1 MTPET
6 AGERLS
12 FDDAQILSLE
22 SDAIKG
28 HTGKLL
34 VLEPDDSGSRLSA
47 ARLRERVAERLE
59 GLPRL
64 RQRVDQPPHGDP
76 VWVPAEQVDLG
87 WHVAEPRLGETLD
100 EERFRGLAGE
110 ILAQRLDHRR
120 PLWRLDLVALEGER
134 TALVGRIHHAMADG
148 VSAIQIA
155 AGLLWDQGP
164 PETGRGAAEGPQG
177 GSKHQT
183 GRSSAAPAERPR
195 IEAKPE
201 ATGPPPSAEHQE
213 RPLLVRLPGALRREL
228 RPGADTP
235 LDRHIGSAREIA
247 WTAFPLERLK
257 AIGHGTG
264 EGITVNDVV
273 LAVVAGGLRRWLV
286 GHGSP
291 PASLR
296 VQVPVCLH
304 LRDGDDRIGNKDS
317 FLNVDLPL
325 SEEDPLERLRSINA
339 ETAERKLDHDADTL
353 YDFFHA
359 LGRFRPLYRGVTRVI
374 SGPREFAL
382 SVSNVPGPRERPL
395 ICGHEVRE
403 FCSFAEPADR
413 HALRVAVISLGGDLA
428 FGLCSD
434 PVAIGE
440 LDRLADSLEESVA
453 ELEEASGA

>member
-1 MTPET
+1 MTAD

-34 VLEPDDSGSRLSA
+34 VLAPDDSGSGLA
-47 ARLRERVAERLE
+47 AERLRERVAGRLE

-64 RQRVDQPPHGDP
+64 RQRVDRPPHEEP
-76 VWVPAEQVDLG
+76 VWVPAEEVDLS
-87 WHVAEPRLGETLD
+87 WHVAEPSPGETLD
-100 EERFRGLAGE
+100 DERFRELAGE
-110 ILAQRLDHRR
+110 ILAQRLDHGR

-134 TALVGRIHHAMADG
+134 TGLVGRIHHAMADG

-155 AGLLWDQGP
+155 AGLLWDEGP
-164 PETGRGAAEGPQG
+164 PATDPGASPSGGTSSGRPASGETTSGAV
-177 GSKHQT
+177 
-183 GRSSAAPAERPR
+183 
-195 IEAKPE
+195 
-201 ATGPPPSAEHQE
+201 AEHHE

-235 LDRHIGSAREIA
+235 LDKHIGSAREIA

-257 AIGHGTG
+257 AIGHATG

-273 LAVVAGGLRRWLV
+273 LAVVAGGLRRWLD

-339 ETAERKLDHDADTL
+339 ETSERKLDHDADTL

-382 SVSNVPGPRERPL
+382 SVSNVPGPRERPS
-395 ICGHEVRE
+395 ICGHELRE

-434 PVAIGE
+434 PEAIGE
-440 LDRLADSLEESVA
+440 LNRLADALEESVA
-453 ELEEASGA
+453 ELEAAS